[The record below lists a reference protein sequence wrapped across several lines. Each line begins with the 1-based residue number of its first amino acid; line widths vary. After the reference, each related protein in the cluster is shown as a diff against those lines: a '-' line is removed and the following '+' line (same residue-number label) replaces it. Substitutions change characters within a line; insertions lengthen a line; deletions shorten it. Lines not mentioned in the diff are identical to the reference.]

1 MDGKC
6 TATTKTGAPCKGKQ
20 YRDGLCRFHHPDL
33 EFERQR
39 TRAEGGKAKANSRR
53 ARKHLADDMLSMTQ
67 VGGLLS
73 RTLTKLETGEMQPG
87 VATAMA
93 SVAKALVSI
102 RDAGDLEERLSELE
116 QRSGIVDGDQRR
128 TG

>member
-1 MDGKC
+1 
-6 TATTKTGAPCKGKQ
+6 
-20 YRDGLCRFHHPDL
+20 
-33 EFERQR
+33 
-39 TRAEGGKAKANSRR
+39 
-53 ARKHLADDMLSMTQ
+53 MLSMTQ